1 MLRCSLACQHP
12 AADTE
17 EKKQKRYAIR
27 AAPPQVEAGDDAPGG
42 VAPALP
48 RPKRAP
54 RPRRS
59 GARGAASG
67 SSSDPGSDS
76 DDYVPAGAAG
86 GGPRRRSGARRSS
99 TAAAAALVAAA
110 AAAADSDEAGEA
122 GGGGPAGA
130 AAAAA
135 AGSDYEEEEE
145 EEEEEDGEAAG
156 DDEDEEDARPPS
168 TFSTPLRR
176 AYTQC
181 APRLAL
187 AYCPNAPA
195 AGTHQTWSGARRAM
209 AHARGAAAGG
219 GRRRASSGSTGSCLT
234 TAPSAPVPG
243 ACAGRPAAVRPS
255 LTSPCPA
262 ITDQPLSGGEPLSGA
277 PLSGHYTLPAWLAAN
292 FSGLVLVS
300 AQAM

>member
-99 TAAAAALVAAA
+99 TAAA
-110 AAAADSDEAGEA
+110 DSDEAGEA
-122 GGGGPAGA
+122 GGGGLAGA

-145 EEEEEDGEAAG
+145 EEEEDEDGEAAG
-156 DDEDEEDARPPS
+156 EDEDEEDARPPS

-181 APRLAL
+181 APSPAL
-187 AYCPNAPA
+187 AYCPVRTGRRHSPSLVRRAQ
-195 AGTHQTWSGARRAM
+195 GDGARAQR
-209 AHARGAAAGG
+209 G
-219 GRRRASSGSTGSCLT
+219 GRRR
-234 TAPSAPVPG
+234 
-243 ACAGRPAAVRPS
+243 PAAR
-255 LTSPCPA
+255 
-262 ITDQPLSGGEPLSGA
+262 
-277 PLSGHYTLPAWLAAN
+277 
-292 FSGLVLVS
+292 
-300 AQAM
+300 